1 MFLIFSL
8 PSPLPPII
16 SKIELL
22 FFNEIQ
28 SIVFEIEVFPSAA
41 EDAAKPFLITFFLMK
56 KQTEGYEG
64 LNTIAA
70 VSSSTLPKKK
80 VQA

>member
-41 EDAAKPFLITFFLMK
+41 EDAAKPFFDNFFSDEKADRRL
-56 KQTEGYEG
+56 
-64 LNTIAA
+64 
-70 VSSSTLPKKK
+70 
-80 VQA
+80 